1 MPGVTFGEGAV
12 IGARAV
18 VVSDVPPY
26 GTVAGHPAR
35 LIRRRYS
42 DDDID
47 RLVRIAWWDWPIEL
61 ITEHVRTN
69 LGGDAGR
76 ARSGGRARR
85 RAQVTS
91 DNAAMRVFV
100 TGASGRIGS
109 AVVGELIAAGHRVV
123 ALARSDAAAA
133 ARAVCGA
140 EV

>member
-1 MPGVTFGEGAV
+1 MIGNDVWIGREAMIMPGVTFGEGAV

-61 ITEHVRTN
+61 ITEHVRTIW
-69 LGGDAGR
+69 AGTPAELDQVAER
-76 ARSGGRARR
+76 AGVLR
-85 RAQVTS
+85 
-91 DNAAMRVFV
+91 
-100 TGASGRIGS
+100 
-109 AVVGELIAAGHRVV
+109 
-123 ALARSDAAAA
+123 
-133 ARAVCGA
+133 
-140 EV
+140 